1 MTKDVEREINRI
13 YNIVFNK
20 VFSRKGYESLA
31 KRNRMGILENAS
43 KLEASDAYQ
52 EFAKKFA
59 IELAKKGLRHQR
71 GVWRKFYKVA
81 QRTHYVTLPK
91 TFTEY
96 EARVMTKAIQQNF
109 EMIKSIPRE
118 VVKIMEHKYTSTLIE
133 EVAKGKLSRGA
144 FQRQLQSH
152 GHKNAKLIAR
162 TETAKLQTV
171 ILQSRATEIGSVAY
185 IWRASH
191 DKRTRHSHR
200 QMDDV
205 VVFWRQGEEKPHL
218 DNMVGNAGEFPN
230 CRCTPQPIVDIDD
243 ITKPAYQVYN
253 YLTRKIEKMTKT
265 ELITALQK
273 GGLQ

>member
-13 YNIVFNK
+13 YNMVFNK
-20 VFSRKGYESLA
+20 VFSKKGYASLA
-31 KRNRMGILENAS
+31 RRNRMGILENAS
-43 KLEASDAYQ
+43 KLEASGAYE

-59 IELAKKGLRHQR
+59 VELAKKGLRHQR

-81 QRTHYVTLPK
+81 QRTRYVALPK

-171 ILQSRATEIGSVAY
+171 ILESRATEIGSVAY

-191 DKRTRHSHR
+191 DKRTRESHR

-205 VVFWRQGEEKPHL
+205 VVFWRQGEQKPHL
-218 DNMVGNAGEFPN
+218 DNMIGNAGEFPN
-230 CRCTPQPIVDIDD
+230 CRCTPQPIVDIEET
-243 ITKPAYQVYN
+243 TKPTYQVYN
-253 YLTRKIEKMTKT
+253 YLTHKVQKMTKT

>member
-13 YNIVFNK
+13 YNMVFNK

-59 IELAKKGLRHQR
+59 VELAKKGLRHQR

-81 QRTHYVTLPK
+81 ERTHYVALPK

-191 DKRTRHSHR
+191 DKRTRPSHR

-205 VVFWRQGEEKPHL
+205 VVFWRQGEQKPHL

-243 ITKPAYQVYN
+243 ITKPTYQVYN
-253 YLTRKIEKMTKT
+253 YLTHKIEKMTKT

>member
-1 MTKDVEREINRI
+1 MMKDVEREINKL
-13 YNIVFNK
+13 YNKVFNK
-20 VFSRKGYESLA
+20 VFSHSGFRALSR
-31 KRNRMGILENAS
+31 RNRMEILETAE
-43 KLEASDAYQ
+43 KLESSDAYE
-52 EFAKKFA
+52 EFAKNFA
-59 IELAKKGLRHQR
+59 IELSKKGLRHQR

-96 EARVMTKAIQQNF
+96 EALVMKKAIQQNF
-109 EMIKSIPRE
+109 QMIKSIPRE

-191 DKRTRHSHR
+191 DKRTRPSHQ

-205 VVFWRQGEEKPHL
+205 VVFWRQGEQKPNL
-218 DNMVGNAGEFPN
+218 DNMIGNAGEFPN

-243 ITKPAYQVYN
+243 ITKSTYRVYN
-253 YLTRKIEKMTKT
+253 YLTHKVQKMTKN
-265 ELITALQK
+265 ELITALK
-273 GGLQ
+273 NGGLQ